1 MASRNYPKHT
11 VRSLDSTGD
20 GGLSRTEV
28 ALALG
33 ISNERVRQIETT
45 ALRKLRIALIRRH
58 INNTND
64 LV

>member
-1 MASRNYPKHT
+1 MARKNYPKHT
-11 VRSLDSTGD
+11 VRTQDSTGD

-33 ISNERVRQIETT
+33 VTPERVRQIETT